1 MTVIEI
7 TLIIISIIFL
17 IGSFFVQEK
26 LSQKDID
33 QITRMSEAQ
42 LRVIVENQLKGAD
55 SKVEDIIGVE
65 VEEQI
70 ATIRRAME
78 KLSNEKIMA
87 INEYSDTVLESM
99 NKTHNEIMFLYSML
113 NDKHKELTDLAGQL
127 DEIPRQIHGQEKEA
141 MERLNAQISVVEQ
154 KVKEAAP
161 LQERELLEA
170 AANNNAANSQASGGQ
185 ASGNASGGGTS
196 SKKRATSSL
205 VEKNHNDD
213 ILFLHDAGKTD
224 VEIAKDLGLGLGE
237 VKLVIGLFKEGN

>member
-55 SKVEDIIGVE
+55 SKVEEMIGVE

-161 LQERELLEA
+161 LQEKELLEA
-170 AANNNAANSQASGGQ
+170 AASNNAAGNNAAGSTASGGT
-185 ASGNASGGGTS
+185 AAGSTA

>member
-7 TLIIISIIFL
+7 ALIIISIIFL
-17 IGSFFVQEK
+17 IGSFLVQEK

-33 QITRMSEAQ
+33 QITHMSEAQ

-170 AANNNAANSQASGGQ
+170 AASNNAAGSQ
-185 ASGNASGGGTS
+185 ASGNAASGSTA
-196 SKKRATSSL
+196 SKKRAKNSL

>member
-7 TLIIISIIFL
+7 TLIVISIIFL

-33 QITRMSEAQ
+33 QITHMSEAQ

-55 SKVEDIIGVE
+55 SKVEDMIGVE

-141 MERLNAQISVVEQ
+141 LERLNAQISVVEQ
-154 KVKEAAP
+154 KVKDAEP
-161 LQERELLEA
+161 LQEKELLEA
-170 AANNNAANSQASGGQ
+170 AANNNTAAGTTSGKRITTMTFCFCTTPGRPMWRSQRISG
-185 ASGNASGGGTS
+185 
-196 SKKRATSSL
+196 L
-205 VEKNHNDD
+205 V
-213 ILFLHDAGKTD
+213 LGK
-224 VEIAKDLGLGLGE
+224 
-237 VKLVIGLFKEGN
+237 

>member
-17 IGSFFVQEK
+17 IGSFLVQEK

-161 LQERELLEA
+161 LQEKELLEA
-170 AANNNAANSQASGGQ
+170 AASNNTSGSKASGSTSSGGS
-185 ASGNASGGGTS
+185 ASGGTS

>member
-33 QITRMSEAQ
+33 QITHMSEAQ

-161 LQERELLEA
+161 LQEKELLEA
-170 AANNNAANSQASGGQ
+170 AASNNTVGNNAAGSTASGGT
-185 ASGNASGGGTS
+185 AAGSTA

>member
-17 IGSFFVQEK
+17 IGSFLVQEK

-33 QITRMSEAQ
+33 QITHMSEAQ

-55 SKVEDIIGVE
+55 SKVEEIIGVE

-161 LQERELLEA
+161 LQEKELLEA
-170 AANNNAANSQASGGQ
+170 AASNNAAGNSAAGSTASGGT
-185 ASGNASGGGTS
+185 AAGSTA

>member
-1 MTVIEI
+1 
-7 TLIIISIIFL
+7 
-17 IGSFFVQEK
+17 
-26 LSQKDID
+26 
-33 QITRMSEAQ
+33 
-42 LRVIVENQLKGAD
+42 
-55 SKVEDIIGVE
+55 
-65 VEEQI
+65 
-70 ATIRRAME
+70 
-78 KLSNEKIMA
+78 
-87 INEYSDTVLESM
+87 
-99 NKTHNEIMFLYSML
+99 MFLYSML

-161 LQERELLEA
+161 LQEKELLEA
-170 AANNNAANSQASGGQ
+170 AASNNATGSTATGGTASGS
-185 ASGNASGGGTS
+185 AA
-196 SKKRATSSL
+196 SKKSTKSSL

>member
-1 MTVIEI
+1 
-7 TLIIISIIFL
+7 
-17 IGSFFVQEK
+17 
-26 LSQKDID
+26 
-33 QITRMSEAQ
+33 
-42 LRVIVENQLKGAD
+42 
-55 SKVEDIIGVE
+55 
-65 VEEQI
+65 
-70 ATIRRAME
+70 
-78 KLSNEKIMA
+78 
-87 INEYSDTVLESM
+87 M

-161 LQERELLEA
+161 LQEKELLEA
-170 AANNNAANSQASGGQ
+170 AASNNAAGNNAAGSTASGGT
-185 ASGNASGGGTS
+185 AAGSTA

>member
-17 IGSFFVQEK
+17 IGSFLVQEK

-55 SKVEDIIGVE
+55 SKVEEMIGVE

-161 LQERELLEA
+161 LQEKELLEA
-170 AANNNAANSQASGGQ
+170 AASNNAAGSTASGSTASGGK
-185 ASGNASGGGTS
+185 T

>member
-17 IGSFFVQEK
+17 IGSFLVQEK

-141 MERLNAQISVVEQ
+141 MERLHAQISVVEQ

-161 LQERELLEA
+161 LQEKELLEA
-170 AANNNAANSQASGGQ
+170 AASNNAVGNNAAGSTASGGT
-185 ASGNASGGGTS
+185 AAGSTA

>member
-7 TLIIISIIFL
+7 TLIVISIIFL

-33 QITRMSEAQ
+33 QITHMSEAQ

-141 MERLNAQISVVEQ
+141 LERLNAQISVVEQ
-154 KVKEAAP
+154 KVKDAEP
-161 LQERELLEA
+161 LQEKELLEA
-170 AANNNAANSQASGGQ
+170 AANNNTAAGTTSGSTASGGT
-185 ASGNASGGGTS
+185 A

>member
-1 MTVIEI
+1 
-7 TLIIISIIFL
+7 
-17 IGSFFVQEK
+17 
-26 LSQKDID
+26 
-33 QITRMSEAQ
+33 
-42 LRVIVENQLKGAD
+42 VE
-55 SKVEDIIGVE
+55 EIIGVE

-161 LQERELLEA
+161 LQEKELLEA
-170 AANNNAANSQASGGQ
+170 AASNNAAGNNAAGSTVSGGT
-185 ASGNASGGGTS
+185 AAGSTA